1 MFKKIMKYFRKD
13 KTACWAYSGFYEWE
27 DLRSTSTKNL
37 IDMLK
42 EVNYQHNM
50 MRIIIVLLERLT
62 EEDKR

>member
-13 KTACWAYSGFYEWE
+13 KTAGWAYSGFYEWE
-27 DLRSTSTKNL
+27 DLRGTSTKDL

-50 MRIIIVLLERLT
+50 MRIIIVLFERLSEKET
-62 EEDKR
+62 K